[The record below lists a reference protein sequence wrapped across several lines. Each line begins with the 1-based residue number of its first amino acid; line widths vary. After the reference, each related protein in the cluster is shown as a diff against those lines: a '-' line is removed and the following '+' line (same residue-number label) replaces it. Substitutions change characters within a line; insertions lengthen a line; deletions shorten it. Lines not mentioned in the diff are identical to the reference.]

1 MSNKVLN
8 KILITSLLMFSFQF
22 MILSGERG
30 KGFTISNS
38 LLPSKSIFIQ
48 SGNINTVFR
57 NDGIFNYDKVTFT
70 ATAAGFIWPVNSST
84 RLSPV
89 YTSGIWI
96 GAKSVITGNQ
106 KELRLAASFFDT
118 HFSPGNIPVNGQVP
132 PISVCNDSAFNG
144 YLVSVTDES
153 LVNGGVRTK
162 IAAGTTYTFNY
173 SAWSSWP
180 VDQGAPYVEVNGIP
194 GYQPGWNA
202 DRPGVGFGTARPSEM
217 IFVVFMDYTNCSNN
231 IHQEGISLPGGSL
244 PLGVEVQQLAYTFE
258 AAGFMDSYFVRY
270 KIINKSGKDW
280 DSTYVTL
287 VNDADLGNAFDDA
300 VGCDSSIY
308 IAYTYN
314 FDNDDTDYGTAPPA
328 VGYQILQGPVI
339 HTGLNTDTAKLPCN
353 TLIGYK
359 MIMMSGHN
367 YFYNGAEPC
376 SSDPDHYVNA
386 YNYMKGLNGC
396 GEIINNPNTGLP
408 TRYVFSGDPC
418 SGTGWRDPLSG
429 DKRNLINTGPFDMAA
444 GDTQVVV
451 YSYSV
456 ARGSSNLQSV
466 CSVIDLS
473 QNIKNYYYNCFN
485 LIGIE
490 PVNNIVPERFALM
503 QNYPNPF
510 NPETKISFSVPQ
522 KSFAELKVFDAL
534 GREIAILLSE
544 EVNTGT
550 YNINFNAVKYPSGVY
565 FYRLSA
571 GSFTETKK
579 MVLVK

>member
-1 MSNKVLN
+1 MPVKVL
-8 KILITSLLMFSFQF
+8 KIALLIVTCSF
-22 MILSGERG
+22 INLAGERG
-30 KGFTISNS
+30 KGFNISNS
-38 LLPSKSIFIQ
+38 LLPSQSIFLQ

-57 NDGIFNYDKVTFT
+57 NDGYFNYDKVTFT
-70 ATAAGFIWPVNSST
+70 SGDAGFIWPVSST
-84 RLSPV
+84 SRLTAV
-89 YTSGIWI
+89 FTSGIWI
-96 GAKSVITGNQ
+96 GAKSVISGNQ

-132 PISVCNDSAFNG
+132 PVSVCNDSAFNG

-162 IAAGTTYTFNY
+162 IAAGRTYTFSY
-173 SAWSSWP
+173 AAWSNWP

-202 DRPGVGFGTARPSEM
+202 DRPGVGFGTAKPSEM
-217 IFVVFMDYTNCSNN
+217 IFVVFMDYSNCTNN
-231 IHQEGISLPGGSL
+231 IHQSGISLPGGSL
-244 PLGVEVQQLAYTFE
+244 PLGVEVQQLAYSFE

-280 DSTYVTL
+280 DSTYISL
-287 VNDADLGNAFDDA
+287 VNDADVGDAFDDA
-300 VGCDSSIY
+300 VGCDSSNN

-314 FDNDDTDYGTAPPA
+314 FDNLDPNYGAAPPA
-328 VGYQILQGPVI
+328 VGYQLLQGPVI
-339 HTGLNTDTAKLPCN
+339 YTGINTDTTKLPCN

-367 YFYNGAEPC
+367 YFVNGADSC
-376 SSDPDHYVNA
+376 TGDPDYYTNA
-386 YNYMKGLNGC
+386 YNYMIGKNGC
-396 GEIINNPNTGLP
+396 GQTITNPNTGLP
-408 TRYVFSGDPC
+408 TKYVFSGSAC
-418 SGTGWRDPLSG
+418 SGTGWRDPFSG
-429 DKRNLINTGPFDMAA
+429 DKRNIINSGPFDMAA

-473 QNIKNYYYNCFN
+473 QSIRNYYYDCFN

-490 PVNNIVPERFALM
+490 PVNNKVPERFALM

-510 NPETKISFSVPQ
+510 NPETKISFSLPQ
-522 KSFAELKVFDAL
+522 KSLAELKVFDAL
-534 GREIAILLSE
+534 GREIAVLLSE
-544 EVNTGT
+544 EVNAGT

-571 GSFTETKK
+571 GNFTQTKK